1 MKKITILGS
10 TGSIGTQTL
19 EIVKEFPNNFEIQG
33 LTCNKNIDL
42 LEKQIIQFKP
52 KYVCVMDKEAAKEL
66 EARILPDIIVY
77 TGLDGLINI
86 ATESKCDILLTA
98 VVGSIGLLPTYE
110 AIKKGIDIA
119 LANKETLV
127 TAGKIIMAEAKKSG
141 SKILPVDSEHSAIFQ
156 CLQGNEKNTVEKIIL
171 TASGGAFLDTPFDD
185 LKSVKPVDAL
195 KHPNWEMGKKI
206 TIDSATMMNKGLEVI
221 EAHWLFKQSYD
232 KIKVVVHPQSII
244 HSMVEFKDN
253 AIMAEM
259 GVSDMRLA
267 IQNVITYPKR
277 YESPVKTLDL
287 FSVGQLNFVR
297 PDFKKFPALR
307 LAYQAGKEGGS
318 FPAVLNAA
326 NEVAVQ
332 KFLKKEISYLQITQL
347 IEKVMH
353 KHKNINEPQ
362 PSELFAVDRW
372 SRKVAREVAEC
383 L

>member
-33 LTCNKNIDL
+33 LSCNKNIDL

-171 TASGGAFLDTPFDD
+171 TASGGAFLDTPIDA
-185 LKSVKPVDAL
+185 LNSVKPLDAL

-221 EAHWLFKQSYD
+221 EAKWLFDLSIDQ
-232 KIKVVVHPQSII
+232 IEVVIHPESII
-244 HSMVEFKDN
+244 HSMVQYQDRSVI
-253 AIMAEM
+253 AQM
-259 GVSDMRLA
+259 GLPDMKLPILYA
-267 IQNVITYPKR
+267 LNYPKR
-277 YESPVKTLDL
+277 VKTNYEALDLIKVGRLNFMTPDLKKFKALSLAYESIKIGHTMPV
-287 FSVGQLNFVR
+287 
-297 PDFKKFPALR
+297 
-307 LAYQAGKEGGS
+307 
-318 FPAVLNAA
+318 VLNTA
-326 NEVAVQ
+326 NEIYVQ
-332 KFLKKEISYLQITQL
+332 KFLENEIEFLEIAESVEKEMKNHDIIKNPTIEEIIRIENEMRERL
-347 IEKVMH
+347 I
-353 KHKNINEPQ
+353 
-362 PSELFAVDRW
+362 
-372 SRKVAREVAEC
+372 
-383 L
+383 